1 MMGNA
6 IKNKTISNNQPTNDE
21 TKIRSRVGTEMIYCF
36 FHPILKNGGQTT
48 TLSVGLNSYIN

>member
-6 IKNKTISNNQPTNDE
+6 IKNKTISKNQPTMKQKLDQE
-21 TKIRSRVGTEMIYCF
+21 LALRWFTAFSILY
-36 FHPILKNGGQTT
+36 LKNGGQTT